1 MFIVDSIRA
10 FLYLLFTAQGPKSAG
25 TGEWPER
32 VGANRSVEESGM
44 AEALM
49 VIVYGGIVVFLI
61 AVVVKVVKIKSYP
74 LHVRWEVY
82 PVAHEGKRAEHGGSF
97 MEQLDWWKKERH
109 VDKVAE
115 LKAMV
120 PEILFLVA
128 LKEHNQRLWLVSFPF
143 HFGLYTLAGAAAF
156 IIAGAIFQAV
166 AGQPLDPGMSSVLGT
181 ILYWGAAA
189 LWVGGLALTLAG
201 GLGLLLRR
209 LTDEDLKPYT
219 TFGHIFNLLFFLV
232 ALGIAAWH
240 LVAYD
245 TIPLLGGLRGV
256 VQGLVT
262 LRAADMTVPLFVHV
276 AVLAVLLAYIPLT
289 HMSHFFMK
297 YFLYH
302 DLRWDDEPNLKG
314 GKFEPRIQEMLGY
327 KVSWAAPH
335 IRGEGKKSWLDLAV
349 ENPTQAKDEEK
360 S

>member
-1 MFIVDSIRA
+1 
-10 FLYLLFTAQGPKSAG
+10 
-25 TGEWPER
+25 
-32 VGANRSVEESGM
+32 M

-61 AVVVKVVKIKSYP
+61 AVVAKAVKIKSYP
-74 LHVRWEVY
+74 MHVRWEVY

-97 MEQLDWWKKERH
+97 MEQVDWWKKERH
-109 VDKVAE
+109 VDKAAE

-128 LKEHNQRLWLVSFPF
+128 LKEHNPRLWLVSFPF

-156 IIAGAIFQAV
+156 VIAGAIFQAV
-166 AGQPLDPGMSSVLGT
+166 TGTPLDPGMSSVFGT
-181 ILYWGAAA
+181 ILFWGAAA
-189 LWVGGLALTLAG
+189 LWVGGLALSLAG

-219 TFGHIFNLLFFLV
+219 SFSHIFNLLFFLV
-232 ALGIAAWH
+232 TLGVAALY
-240 LVAYD
+240 LVVYG
-245 TIPLLGGLRGV
+245 TTPLLGDLRGV

-262 LRAADMTVPLFVHV
+262 LKAAEMSVPLFVHV
-276 AVLAVLLAYIPLT
+276 ALLAVLLAYIPLT
-289 HMSHFFMK
+289 HMSHFFTK

-302 DLRWDDEPNLKG
+302 DIRWDDQPNLKG
-314 GKFEPRIQEMLGY
+314 GELEPKIQELLDH

-335 IRGEGKKSWLDLAV
+335 IQGEGKKSWLDVAV
-349 ENPTQAKDEEK
+349 ENPTATKDEEK
-360 S
+360 A

>member
-1 MFIVDSIRA
+1 
-10 FLYLLFTAQGPKSAG
+10 
-25 TGEWPER
+25 
-32 VGANRSVEESGM
+32 M

-49 VIVYGGIVVFLI
+49 VIVYGGIAVFLI
-61 AVVVKVVKIKSYP
+61 AVVAKVVKIKSFP
-74 LHVRWEVY
+74 MHVRWEVY

-109 VDKVAE
+109 VDKLAE
-115 LKAMV
+115 LRSMV

-128 LKEHNQRLWLVSFPF
+128 LREHNPRLWLVSFPF

-166 AGQPLDPGMSSVLGT
+166 TGTVLDPATASVLGT

-189 LWVGGLALTLAG
+189 LWIGGLALALAG
-201 GLGLLLRR
+201 GLGLLVRR

-219 TFGHIFNLLFFLV
+219 TFGHVFNLLLFLATFGV
-232 ALGIAAWH
+232 AAWH

-245 TIPLLGGLRGV
+245 TSPLLGGVRGV

-262 LRAADMTVPLFVHV
+262 LEAAEMTVPLFVHV
-276 AVLAVLLAYIPLT
+276 ALLAVMLAYIPLT
-289 HMSHFFMK
+289 HMSHFFTK

-302 DLRWDDEPNLKG
+302 DIRWDDAPNLKG
-314 GKFEPRIQEMLGY
+314 GELEPRIQELLGY

-335 IRGEGKKSWLDLAV
+335 IHGEGKKSWLDVAV
-349 ENPTQAKDEEK
+349 ENPADAKDEEK
-360 S
+360 A

>member
-1 MFIVDSIRA
+1 
-10 FLYLLFTAQGPKSAG
+10 
-25 TGEWPER
+25 
-32 VGANRSVEESGM
+32 M

-61 AVVVKVVKIKSYP
+61 AVVAKVVKIKSYP

-82 PVAHEGKRAEHGGSF
+82 PVAHEGERAKHGGSF

-128 LKEHNQRLWLVSFPF
+128 LKEHNPRLWLVSFPF
-143 HFGLYTLAGAAAF
+143 HFGIYTLAGGAAF

-166 AGQPLDPGMSSVLGT
+166 TGTPLDPGMSSVPGT

-189 LWVGGLALTLAG
+189 LWAGGIALAMAG
-201 GLGLLLRR
+201 GLGLLIRR

-219 TFGHIFNLLFFLV
+219 TFGHIFNLLLFIA
-232 ALGIAAWH
+232 ALGIAAWY
-240 LVAYD
+240 LVAHD
-245 TIPLLGGLRGV
+245 TSPLLGDLRGV

-262 LRAADMTVPLFVHV
+262 LKAADMTVALFVHV
-276 AVLAVLLAYIPLT
+276 AVLAFLLAYIPLT
-289 HMSHFFMK
+289 HMSHFFAK

-302 DLRWDDEPNLKG
+302 DIRWDDAPNLKG
-314 GKFEPRIQEMLGY
+314 GELEPRIQELLGY

-335 IRGEGKKSWLDLAV
+335 IKGEGKKSWLDLAV
-349 ENPTQAKDEEK
+349 ENPTQVKDEEK
-360 S
+360 A